1 MKTLSLS
8 VSNPSNAN
16 GSSLRISVNATVSTV
31 CSRTSSGAHSVQP
44 VAISVKTKVC
54 VKAPFANGPECAT
67 RSASTKPGAGLFQSE
82 NVRTGTLRLITVE
95 PLRRRCPVALALT
108 PLRIRSIVA
117 ALMAKSC
124 CRFWSSSPPCP
135 WRSIASIS
143 SGSKGCSRLPQI
155 RSDASQANT
164 RAARTAS
171 SSRLSRYIVVHAE
184 TRDGSFELWVANAG
198 QPIPP
203 SSIEKLFE
211 PFFRG
216 KARASRQGLGLGLY
230 IASQIARAHGGILTV
245 ALGLAETR
253 FTFSM
258 PLG

>member
-1 MKTLSLS
+1 MRYRR
-8 VSNPSNAN
+8 A
-16 GSSLRISVNATVSTV
+16 ATIILPAAT
-31 CSRTSSGAHSVQP
+31 AEM
-44 VAISVKTKVC
+44 AI
-54 VKAPFANGPECAT
+54 
-67 RSASTKPGAGLFQSE
+67 L
-82 NVRTGTLRLITVE
+82 
-95 PLRRRCPVALALT
+95 
-108 PLRIRSIVA
+108 IVA
-117 ALMAKSC
+117 V
-124 CRFWSSSPPCP
+124 F
-135 WRSIASIS
+135 
-143 SGSKGCSRLPQI
+143 
-155 RSDASQANT
+155 
-164 RAARTAS
+164 